1 MEEGPATVTCLHQS
15 VQHIACPVL
24 DWCSVWRDGNQG
36 EERERVWEGRRE
48 EDEERESTTDT
59 AH

>member
-1 MEEGPATVTCLHQS
+1 MEEGPATVVCLHRS

-24 DWCSVWRDGNQG
+24 DWCSVWGDGNQG
-36 EERERVWEGRRE
+36 EERECRKEGE
-48 EDEERESTTDT
+48 KGPEERDSTTDT